1 MSNELISILV
11 LIAIFLIGTT
21 MGINMGVLGI
31 VAAFIL
37 GTALGVSEDD
47 IFAGFPGDL
56 FVILVGVTFLFGIA
70 SMNGTVDW
78 LIHASVKAVG
88 GRTAAIPWVFFL
100 VTAAMTA
107 AGAVVPG
114 AVAIVVPIA
123 IGFALQYGIN
133 PMLMG
138 LMVVNGA
145 TAGGFSPI
153 SVFGSIVNGVVERE
167 DLAENALLLFVSSFV
182 FNLVLTFIAF
192 FIFGGRKLLGR
203 RDEPGGGE
211 PAETG
216 PRFERRKQEEAETAA
231 RPPIAGAAT
240 GATAAEVPELDREK
254 ILTLIGIVSLIVV
267 ALAFDVDVGF
277 VALTI
282 AAILSVISPAAGKG
296 AVNKVAW
303 PTVLLICGIVMYVG
317 LLENI
322 GTIDWLGE
330 QVATI
335 SAVLIAALLILY
347 VGGVVSAFA
356 STTGILGAL
365 IPLAVPFL
373 ETGAVGAVG
382 MIIAL
387 SIASSVVDSSPFST
401 SGALTVANTPEE
413 RRDYVFKRLAAW
425 GAAMVICA
433 PPVAWLIFVVP
444 GWL

>member
-31 VAAFIL
+31 VAAFL
-37 GTALGVSEDD
+37 VGTALGVSEDD

-70 SMNGTVDW
+70 SLNGTVDW
-78 LIHASVKAVG
+78 LIHASVRAVG

-153 SVFGSIVNGVVERE
+153 SIFGSIVNGVVERE
-167 DLAENALLLFVSSFV
+167 NLAENALLLFVSSFV

-211 PAETG
+211 PPESER
-216 PRFERRKQEEAETAA
+216 RFERRKKEEAETAA

-240 GATAAEVPELDREK
+240 ASAQEVPELDREK
-254 ILTLIGIVSLIVV
+254 ILTLIGIVSLIIV
-267 ALAFDVDVGF
+267 ALSFEVDVGF

-282 AAILSVISPAAGKG
+282 AAILSVISPKAGKG

-425 GAAMVICA
+425 GAAMVVFA